1 MRLWDTTH
9 PYKVDDPSTKF
20 IHPDAVIGSFSELN
34 EILQDDAFA
43 VRRMA

>member
-9 PYKVDDPSTKF
+9 PYKVDGPNTKF
-20 IHPDAVIGSFSELN
+20 IHPDAVIGSFSELK

-43 VRRMA
+43 EELN